1 MQIQNQ
7 YKTEG
12 QMKLEQFQTRLKDK
26 CMTKNKERNENYKR
40 GLFDSDSED
49 DAIPKKQGGF
59 GLEGILA

>member
-1 MQIQNQ
+1 
-7 YKTEG
+7 
-12 QMKLEQFQTRLKDK
+12 MKLEQFQTRLKDK